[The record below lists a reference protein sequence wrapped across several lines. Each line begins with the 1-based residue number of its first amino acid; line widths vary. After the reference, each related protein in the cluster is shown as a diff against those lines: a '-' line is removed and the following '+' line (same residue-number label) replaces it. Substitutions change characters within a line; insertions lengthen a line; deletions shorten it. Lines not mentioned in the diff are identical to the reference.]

1 MRNYF
6 KVFIIITGLL
16 AFGIAPLFAQQN
28 GNDHDLKY
36 RKFRVSFIPGLGTN
50 GIDATQYRSRYS
62 LNILAGYNGAL
73 EGGELG
79 GLVNINKYYARG
91 VQLGGIANIS
101 GEETQGLQFG
111 GILNMSGR
119 EIGGI
124 QFAGVANYAGDDMK
138 GIQFGGVVNY
148 TGGELQGIQFSGV
161 ANVALYDIQGLQFA
175 GVVNSTMHDAQG
187 LQGAGVANIAAG
199 NMVGLFFSGV
209 VNSSQN
215 FEGIEA
221 STINVAQHME
231 GIQTGV
237 INVAGKAQ
245 GIQIGVINYA
255 DDLEGVPVGLISY
268 VKNGRKNLD
277 IWASDGGFTNVG
289 LKLGTHRIYNMIS
302 IGINPLLNRDVWQLG
317 WSIGGL
323 QEHNNYFVY
332 NDFSI
337 FHINEESWSDVVNN
351 IYKYRLLY
359 GTEIGDGMALYGGPT
374 FNMQISREDGSNEYT
389 WYSLYSASPKGRDFR
404 FWVGLTAG
412 LQIF

>member
-1 MRNYF
+1 MPNYF
-6 KVFIIITGLL
+6 KVFIISLGLMG
-16 AFGIAPLFAQQN
+16 FGTIPVLTQHHN
-28 GNDHDLKY
+28 NDINLKY
-36 RKFRVSFIPGLGTN
+36 RKFQVSFIPGLSTN

-91 VQLGGIANIS
+91 LQFAGIANIS

-119 EIGGI
+119 EMGGI
-124 QFAGVANYAGDDMK
+124 QFAGVANYAGDDMQ

-148 TGGELQGIQFSGV
+148 TGGELRGIQFSGV

-175 GVVNSTMHDAQG
+175 GVVNSTLHDAQG
-187 LQGAGVANIAAG
+187 LQGAGVANVAAG
-199 NMVGLFFSGV
+199 NMKGLFFSGV
-209 VNSSQN
+209 VNYSQD
-215 FEGIEA
+215 FQGIEA

-237 INVAGKAQ
+237 VNVAGEAH

-255 DDLEGVPVGLISY
+255 DDMDGVPVGLISY

-277 IWASDGGFTNVG
+277 VWASDGGFTNVG
-289 LKLGTHRIYNMIS
+289 LKLGTYHIYNMIS
-302 IGINPLLNRDVWQLG
+302 IGINPLLNRNVWQVG

-323 QEHNNYFVY
+323 REHHNYFVY

-359 GTEIGDGMALYGGPT
+359 GTEIGDGLALYGGPT
-374 FNMQISREDGSNEYT
+374 FDMQISREEGSNDYT
-389 WYSLYSASPKGRDFR
+389 WYSLYSASPKGREFR
-404 FWVGLTAG
+404 FWIGLTAG